1 MNATRGAYFGRRAF
15 GTISGT
21 MDFFQM
27 FGLVLGPIFAG
38 VVFDVTESYTI
49 AFASFAVS
57 AIASSVLMVFLRPP
71 REQILGA
78 AGGVGKTPFRRLGE
92 RDNRKGR
99 RHNCAGAPALVF
111 MPAW

>member
-1 MNATRGAYFGRRAF
+1 
-15 GTISGT
+15 
-21 MDFFQM
+21 M

-71 REQILGA
+71 RRRPSARRETPDA
-78 AGGVGKTPFRRLGE
+78 AGREG
-92 RDNRKGR
+92 
-99 RHNCAGAPALVF
+99 
-111 MPAW
+111 